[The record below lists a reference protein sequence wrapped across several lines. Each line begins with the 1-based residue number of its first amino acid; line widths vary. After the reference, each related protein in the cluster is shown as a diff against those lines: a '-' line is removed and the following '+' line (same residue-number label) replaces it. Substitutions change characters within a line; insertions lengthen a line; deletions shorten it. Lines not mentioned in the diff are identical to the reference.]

1 MEIKFNGV
9 DRLYNEFW
17 YRLTRRA
24 METWNTGRVVQ
35 GEYLQKF
42 ETKIVWFFSTHQKKK
57 PLTRL
62 FFLMV
67 A

>member
-1 MEIKFNGV
+1 MQIKFNGI

-24 METWNTGRVVQ
+24 METWNTGCVLQ

-42 ETKIVWFFSTHQKKK
+42 ETKIVKFRKR
-57 PLTRL
+57 LTK
-62 FFLMV
+62 FG
-67 A
+67 